1 MQAVGGEFGGR
12 YVVAQVRA
20 VGAFG
25 DEGCQQA
32 GQVLFGVADVFALV
46 EEGGQFSAV
55 ALPGEVGLGGRD
67 GRGARAVAVF
77 GPRLRKAALT
87 ARVTASLGW
96 FGSVAAFL
104 ALALAGLTSSSP
116 ETVRAAYVAMEVVG
130 WFVIVPLSIATLV
143 TGVVQS
149 LGTVWGLMRH
159 YWVIAKLL
167 ITVVATVLLLVHMQ
181 PVGHLA
187 DAAAR
192 AALVGGELEGMGIQ
206 LVADAGA
213 AIVVLLTAAGLSVFK
228 PRGMTRYG
236 IRRRRREQG
245 PGMPASV

>member
-1 MQAVGGEFGGR
+1 M
-12 YVVAQVRA
+12 
-20 VGAFG
+20 
-25 DEGCQQA
+25 
-32 GQVLFGVADVFALV
+32 
-46 EEGGQFSAV
+46 
-55 ALPGEVGLGGRD
+55 
-67 GRGARAVAVF
+67 
-77 GPRLRKAALT
+77 
-87 ARVTASLGW
+87 TASLGW

-187 DAAAR
+187 DAAR
-192 AALVGGELEGMGIQ
+192 AALVGGELEGMRIQ